1 MLYNADILRVVRF
14 TEYYEDKIIDEKIDS
29 SKAQELA
36 RRFLGQ
42 YHSVIDTKAILED
55 GVWVVTAY
63 LGFSNTQ
70 TKRVRIDADSGRI
83 LGYS

>member
-1 MLYNADILRVVRF
+1 MERF
-14 TEYYEDKIIDEKIDS
+14 TEHYNDKIEEKIDS

-42 YHSVIDTKAILED
+42 YHSVIDTKAVLENEA
-55 GVWVVTAY
+55 WIVTAY

-70 TKRVRIDADSGRI
+70 TKIVRIDAESGKI
-83 LGYS
+83 LGYT

>member
-1 MLYNADILRVVRF
+1 VRVVRF
-14 TEYYEDKIIDEKIDS
+14 TEYHNDKIEEKIDS

-36 RRFLGQ
+36 RRFLSQ
-42 YHSVIDTKAILED
+42 YHSVIDTKAVFED

-70 TKRVRIDADSGRI
+70 TRRVRIDVESGRI
-83 LGYS
+83 LGYT

>member
-1 MLYNADILRVVRF
+1 MPYDASILRVTRF
-14 TEYYEDKIIDEKIDS
+14 TEYYDDKVIDEKVDS

-42 YHSVIDTKAILED
+42 YHSVIDTKAVLED

-70 TKRVRIDADSGRI
+70 TKRVRIDTDSGRI

>member
-1 MLYNADILRVVRF
+1 MRVTEF
-14 TEYYEDKIIDEKIDS
+14 TEHHDDKLDEKVDS

-42 YHSVIDTKAILED
+42 YHSVIDTKAVLED
-55 GVWVVTAY
+55 GVWVVTAH

-70 TKRVRIDADSGRI
+70 TKQVKIDADSGRI
-83 LGYS
+83 LGYT

>member
-1 MLYNADILRVVRF
+1 MRVTEF
-14 TEYYEDKIIDEKIDS
+14 TEHYDDKLEEKVDS

-42 YHSVIDTKAILED
+42 YHSVIDTKAVLED
-55 GVWVVTAY
+55 GVWIVTVY

-70 TKRVRIDADSGRI
+70 TKQVKIDVDSGRI
-83 LGYS
+83 LGYT

>member
-1 MLYNADILRVVRF
+1 MRVVRF

>member
-1 MLYNADILRVVRF
+1 MARF

-42 YHSVIDTKAILED
+42 YHSVIDTKAVLED
-55 GVWVVTAY
+55 DGIWVVTAY

-70 TKRVRIDADSGRI
+70 TKKVRIDADSGRI

>member
-1 MLYNADILRVVRF
+1 MRVARI
-14 TEYYEDKIIDEKIDS
+14 TEYYDDKMMEDKIDS

-42 YHSVIDTKAILED
+42 YHSVIDTKAVLEN

-70 TKRVRIDADSGRI
+70 TKIVKIDGNSGRI